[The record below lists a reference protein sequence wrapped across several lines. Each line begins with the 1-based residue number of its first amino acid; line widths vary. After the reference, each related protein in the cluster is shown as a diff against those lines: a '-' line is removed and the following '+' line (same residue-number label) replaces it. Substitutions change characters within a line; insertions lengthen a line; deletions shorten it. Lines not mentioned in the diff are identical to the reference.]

1 MDPPGGCTRLTAD
14 VVARP
19 GDRSPGRAV
28 PAWSLV
34 VGGVVSVQ
42 FGGALAATVIP
53 ALGPTGTVALRL
65 GLGMLILLVIV
76 RPSLR
81 RLTLH
86 DVAAVVGFGIVLGL
100 MNLSFYEALAR
111 LPMGV
116 AVTIEFVGPLGLAA
130 ALSRR
135 RRDVA
140 AVSLAAL
147 GVVAV
152 NGREL
157 GHINWAGV
165 GFALLAGT
173 MWAAYVLL
181 SGEAGQRLP
190 KLDGLALAMV
200 VASAVVVPLGVV
212 HAGSA
217 LLEPRHLLLGL
228 AIAVLSSV
236 LPYSL
241 ELIALRRR
249 APSVFGVLM
258 SLEPAVAAAAGF
270 IVLDQRLGALQ
281 LAGMACVVA
290 ASITITRRAKA
301 ASLDI

>member
-1 MDPPGGCTRLTAD
+1 
-14 VVARP
+14 
-19 GDRSPGRAV
+19 
-28 PAWSLV
+28 
-34 VGGVVSVQ
+34 
-42 FGGALAATVIP
+42 VIP
-53 ALGPTGTVALRL
+53 ALGPSGTVALRL
-65 GLGMLILLVIV
+65 GLGMLILLAIV
-76 RPSLR
+76 RPNVR
-81 RLTLH
+81 RLTRR
-86 DVAAVVGFGIVLGL
+86 DVAAVVGFGVVLGV

-116 AVTIEFVGPLGLAA
+116 AVTIEFIGPLGLAA

-135 RRDVA
+135 RRDIA

-181 SGEAGQRLP
+181 SGETGQRLP

-200 VASAVVVPLGVV
+200 VASAIVAPLGIG
-212 HAGSA
+212 HAGST
-217 LLEPRHLLLGL
+217 LLAPRYLLLGL
-228 AIAVLSSV
+228 AIAILSSV

-241 ELIALRRR
+241 ELIALRRL

-258 SLEPAVAAAAGF
+258 SLEPAVAASWAS
-270 IVLDQRLGALQ
+270 DSALSNWPGWRAWSPRRSPSRVRRRSRPSTSE
-281 LAGMACVVA
+281 LWCTKAIWSSSDRSGTVA
-290 ASITITRRAKA
+290 PMSHHVAIIS
-301 ASLDI
+301 

>member
-1 MDPPGGCTRLTAD
+1 
-14 VVARP
+14 
-19 GDRSPGRAV
+19 
-28 PAWSLV
+28 
-34 VGGVVSVQ
+34 VQ
-42 FGGALAATVIP
+42 FGGALAATLIP
-53 ALGPTGTVALRL
+53 ALGPSGTVTLRL
-65 GLGMLILLVIV
+65 GLGMLILLAFV
-76 RPSLR
+76 RPKVR
-81 RLTLH
+81 RLTRR
-86 DVAAVVGFGIVLGL
+86 DVAAVVGFGVVLGV

-116 AVTIEFVGPLGLAA
+116 AVTIEFIGPLGLAA

-152 NGREL
+152 NGHEL
-157 GHINWAGV
+157 GHINWSGV

-181 SGEAGQRLP
+181 SGETGQRLP

-200 VASAVVVPLGVV
+200 VASVIVMPLGVT
-212 HAGSA
+212 HAGTA
-217 LLEPRHLLLGL
+217 LLQPRHLLLGL

-241 ELIALRRR
+241 ELIALRRL

-258 SLEPAVAAAAGF
+258 SLEPAVAATAGLL
-270 IVLDQRLGALQ
+270 VLDQRLGVLQ

-290 ASITITRRAKA
+290 ASIAITRPAKA
-301 ASLDI
+301 TSLDI